1 MLLWIFNLQKQERDL
16 LHELNEIHED
26 LIRQD
31 LLNELKKV
39 QEQIDLL
46 LSDQDIENYLNVIQK
61 RRS

>member
-26 LIRQD
+26 SIRQD

-46 LSDQDIENYLNVIQK
+46 LSDHED
-61 RRS
+61 SHGT